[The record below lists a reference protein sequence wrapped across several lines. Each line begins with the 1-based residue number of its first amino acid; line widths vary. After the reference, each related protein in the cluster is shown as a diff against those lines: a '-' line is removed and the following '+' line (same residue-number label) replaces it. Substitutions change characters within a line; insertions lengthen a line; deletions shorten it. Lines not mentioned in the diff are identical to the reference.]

1 VKRRTFIALASSA
14 LYLPK
19 VFGQSYPAG
28 PVKIIVGFSPGGG
41 TDVIARMIAQ
51 KLSVLW
57 SVPVFV
63 ENKDGASGTLA
74 GRIVAKLP
82 ADGSTLLMANF
93 SSHCG
98 AAVLNPN
105 IGYNVKRDFTPI
117 ELIGI
122 SPCVLVCREDSK
134 VKTFDS
140 VVKLCKD
147 EPGRVSFGSVG
158 VGSIQ
163 HLTLEMFNLRTN
175 VETLHI
181 PYKGSGPM
189 MADLVGGQISYSWEN
204 MASVAQYVKQG
215 KLIALAQASNKRF
228 KQFADTP
235 TTQELGYPGF
245 EAATWYGLMGPPN
258 MSPSLVQRINDDIN
272 KVMAMPEVVTMLD
285 NLSAAGGG
293 GSPKKFADFID
304 EDLVR
309 WGKVVKDAKVVI

>member
-1 VKRRTFIALASSA
+1 
-14 LYLPK
+14 
-19 VFGQSYPAG
+19 
-28 PVKIIVGFSPGGG
+28 
-41 TDVIARMIAQ
+41 MIAQ

-57 SVPVFV
+57 NVPVFV
-63 ENKDGASGTLA
+63 ENRDGASGTLA

-82 ADGSTLLMANF
+82 PDGSTLLMANF

-105 IGYNVKRDFTPI
+105 IGYNVKRDFTAI

-122 SPCVLVCREDSK
+122 SPCVLVCREDNK
-134 VKTFDS
+134 IKTFDH

-147 EPGRVSFGSVG
+147 EPGKVSFGSVG

-258 MSPSLVQRINDDIN
+258 MAPWLVQRINDDIN

-293 GSPKKFADFID
+293 GPPKKFADFID

>member
-1 VKRRTFIALASSA
+1 MRERLETLADS
-14 LYLPK
+14 L
-19 VFGQSYPAG
+19 
-28 PVKIIVGFSPGGG
+28 IVVGDDSLH
-41 TDVIARMIAQ
+41 AEQR
-51 KLSVLW
+51 LSLLW
-57 SVPVFV
+57 NVPVFV
-63 ENKDGASGTLA
+63 ENRDGASGTLA

-82 ADGSTLLMANF
+82 PDGSTLLMANF

-105 IGYNVKRDFTPI
+105 IGYNVKRDFTAI

-122 SPCVLVCREDSK
+122 SPCVLVCREDNK
-134 VKTFDS
+134 IKTFDH

-147 EPGRVSFGSVG
+147 EPGKVSFGSVG

-258 MSPSLVQRINDDIN
+258 MAPWLVQRINDDIN
-272 KVMAMPEVVTMLD
+272 KGMAMPEVVTMLD